1 MEKPRKYLYLV
12 YVLGPFQN
20 SFLEDELKDTL
31 GLDIKSSY
39 DKYFY
44 CWTTKKKLLKKFMKY
59 RDKKRFI
66 IKKINISH
74 ISDDEWDA
82 FKSSNFISRINE
94 PTNVS
99 TITSR
104 IKGCPKTETGMVDFR
119 FTLVNFED
127 SYILNTEEWF
137 EQKILDDF
145 SDSSLVI
152 LSILVM
158 CAAEE
163 LRIAMYNSGIIGL
176 MSYISL
182 LRTGDD
188 LSGEDNGFF
197 LPEVDELAVLL
208 NFYGELF
215 KF

>member
-1 MEKPRKYLYLV
+1 
-12 YVLGPFQN
+12 
-20 SFLEDELKDTL
+20 
-31 GLDIKSSY
+31 
-39 DKYFY
+39 
-44 CWTTKKKLLKKFMKY
+44 
-59 RDKKRFI
+59 
-66 IKKINISH
+66 
-74 ISDDEWDA
+74 
-82 FKSSNFISRINE
+82 
-94 PTNVS
+94 
-99 TITSR
+99 
-104 IKGCPKTETGMVDFR
+104 MVDFK

-145 SDSSLVI
+145 SDSSLVA
-152 LSILVM
+152 LSILVK
-158 CAAEE
+158 CATKE

-188 LSGEDNGFF
+188 LTEENNGFF

>member
-12 YVLGPFQN
+12 YVVGPFQN
-20 SFLEDELKDTL
+20 ASLEDELKDTL
-31 GLDIKSSY
+31 DLDIESSY

-66 IKKINISH
+66 IKKINIAH
-74 ISDDEWDA
+74 ISDDEWDD

-94 PTNVS
+94 PANVS

-104 IKGCPKTETGMVDFR
+104 IKGCPKTETGMVDFK

-137 EQKILDDF
+137 EQQILDDF

-152 LSILVM
+152 LSILVK
-158 CAAEE
+158 CASEE
-163 LRIAMYNSGIIGL
+163 LRVAMYNSGIIGL